1 MPTLVKTLTETL
13 GEEEA
18 VGDTWGDALALLN
31 NVADTLAKVKAV
43 TQGDARVDA
52 HALVNTLTDL
62 VAEVDAKT
70 LGDTRDDA
78 HALVDTC

>member
-1 MPTLVKTLTETL
+1 M
-13 GEEEA
+13 
-18 VGDTWGDALALLN
+18 
-31 NVADTLAKVKAV
+31 

-52 HALVNTLTDL
+52 HALVNTLTDP

>member
-1 MPTLVKTLTETL
+1 M
-13 GEEEA
+13 
-18 VGDTWGDALALLN
+18 
-31 NVADTLAKVKAV
+31 

-52 HALVNTLTDL
+52 DALVNTLTDP